1 MKAYADA
8 AAFFG
13 VAFFLGAA
21 FLGAVFGVVLV
32 TRPDLVLLRTAGFS
46 ATAGAWTMLDAL
58 HHEMKMKITYCFWC
72 SSLLWLRCSLRL
84 GSSFWLCDLGD
95 LWLRGSLG
103 LCSCGLLCGCGL
115 LGGRL
120 LLGGGLLLNLGLL
133 GLRLGSCWLGLLLGE
148 LGSSG
153 ASCELLD
160 AFCGKETPDTYPSVE
175 RRHPSRHQT

>member
-1 MKAYADA
+1 MKTYADA

-21 FLGAVFGVVLV
+21 FLGAVFDVVLV

-46 ATAGAWTMLDAL
+46 TTAGAWKKLDAL
-58 HHEMKMKITYCFWC
+58 SHKVKPKITYGLWC
-72 SSLLWLRCSLRL
+72 SSLLWLRCGL
-84 GSSFWLCDLGD
+84 GLSSSFWLCDLGG

-103 LCSCGLLCGCGL
+103 LCSCGLLCDCGL

-133 GLRLGSCWLGLLLGE
+133 GLGLGSSWLGLLLGE
-148 LGSSG
+148 LGSS
-153 ASCELLD
+153 
-160 AFCGKETPDTYPSVE
+160 
-175 RRHPSRHQT
+175 

>member
-1 MKAYADA
+1 LKTYADA

-46 ATAGAWTMLDAL
+46 TTAGAWKKLDAL
-58 HHEMKMKITYCFWC
+58 SHKVKPKITYGLWR
-72 SSLLWLRCSLRL
+72 SSLLWLRCGLRL
-84 GSSFWLCDLGD
+84 SSSFWLCDLGG

-103 LCSCGLLCGCGL
+103 LCSCGLLCDCGL

-120 LLGGGLLLNLGLL
+120 LLGRGLLLNLGLL
-133 GLRLGSCWLGLLLGE
+133 CLRLGSCWLGLLLGE
-148 LGSSG
+148 LGSS
-153 ASCELLD
+153 
-160 AFCGKETPDTYPSVE
+160 
-175 RRHPSRHQT
+175 